1 MENSTMR
8 YYIQT
13 HTHFTHN
20 YIIALL
26 SSRDIAYQYKMVES
40 EETYSQF
47 EIVSLR
53 ENFEWLREIS
63 KQNDGTSFTLEYG
76 TY

>member
-1 MENSTMR
+1 
-8 YYIQT
+8 
-13 HTHFTHN
+13 
-20 YIIALL
+20 
-26 SSRDIAYQYKMVES
+26 MVES